1 MKTALAYAAGMAL
14 AGALVTLVFF
24 FAGYHDDP
32 AKLPGTQT
40 LHIVLAV
47 LISVGGLVLGLR
59 ARRAETPSDEA
70 FGYGRA
76 LGTATLIAIFASTF
90 GAIFQ
95 FLYASVINP
104 HYSDVLL
111 EAQIIEMEEQN
122 VPAAHIEA
130 AEKMMAFMMSPA
142 MSAVMG
148 LFMGFFFTFILAL
161 IVAAFVRRPA
171 SIASPPPLA

>member
-1 MKTALAYAAGMAL
+1 MKTALTYAAGIAL
-14 AGALVTLVFF
+14 AGALATMAFF

-32 AKLPGTQT
+32 LKLPATQT
-40 LHIVLAV
+40 PLTVLAV
-47 LISVGGLVLGLR
+47 IIAVVGLVLGLR
-59 ARRAETPSDEA
+59 ARRAETPADEA
-70 FGYGRA
+70 FGYSRA
-76 LGTATLIAIFASTF
+76 LGAGTLIAGFAALF

-95 FLYASVINP
+95 FCYASFINP
-104 HYSDVLL
+104 HYSEVLL
-111 EAQIIEMEEQN
+111 EAQIIKMEEQN

-148 LFMGFFFTFILAL
+148 LFMGFIFTFVLAL

-171 SIASPPPLA
+171 QEATPPPLA